1 MNWFLFPKIDT
12 RVIYNKYLFYPFIS
26 TQYHPIQ
33 QQMRYLLRQKSA
45 QSADHFCIMFMMDK

>member
-12 RVIYNKYLFYPFIS
+12 RVTYNKYLFYPFTSI
-26 TQYHPIQ
+26 QYHPIQ
-33 QQMRYLLRQKSA
+33 QHMRYLLRQNHN